1 MSEES
6 EEIELLDGDKKIGRA
21 TFVKTAVGGFALLW
35 GGMTL
40 YRIYRYLCPSSQ
52 DEEDAA
58 SKVSSLDIGKVSDFP
73 SGSGKNFKFGSTPAL
88 IIHGKDGQ
96 FHAFKAVCTHLGCT
110 VQYRKEKNNIWCAC
124 HGGAYDPDS
133 GKNIAGPPPKP
144 LSPLKVDIV
153 NERIII
159 SNA

>member
-1 MSEES
+1 MSD
-6 EEIELLDGDKKIGRA
+6 EEIEIIDGDKKIGRA

-40 YRIYRYLCPSSQ
+40 YPVYRYLCPNG
-52 DEEDAA
+52 EEDAS
-58 SKVSSLDIGKVSDFP
+58 SKIASLDIGKVSDFP
-73 SGSGKNFKFGSTPAL
+73 AGSGKNFKFGSTPAL
-88 IIHGKDGQ
+88 VIHTTQGD

-110 VQYRKEKNNIWCAC
+110 VQYRKEKNKIWCAC

-133 GKNIAGPPPKP
+133 GKNVAGPPPKP
-144 LSPLKVDIV
+144 LMALKVDIV
-153 NERIII
+153 NDRVII